1 MGPEINR
8 PSSPLQNDGRS
19 RRSCLAVLML
29 TTKPSPSLPPPLEML
44 WLTIP
49 MTSPFMLNMGPQFAD
64 LIEQDRAS
72 IRERGE
78 AFVPRHRSNEG
89 PSFVAEQPVRG
100 QGAG

>member
-1 MGPEINR
+1 
-8 PSSPLQNDGRS
+8 
-19 RRSCLAVLML
+19 
-29 TTKPSPSLPPPLEML
+29 
-44 WLTIP
+44 
-49 MTSPFMLNMGPQFAD
+49 MLNMGPQFAD
-64 LIEQDRAS
+64 VIEQDRAS